1 VKTLVTIILWII
13 AIYGTF
19 SVIRWCAGPRLEDLM
34 RGYGDPLTGKQ
45 RRKKQRESDMPSVKI
60 ILKCKFLMVWS
71 KLNLISKRITNHLWN
86 FFYPAG
92 SKPFWESTM
101 WRIYYWRLR
110 RWKAQTQL
118 VILQLQRKLEI
129 FTRWVKRQRAVFSL
143 WRTHYWDYMGEG
155 MIWVAIKCCLVDQG
169 LDVKLKKLRQDTNLV
184 LQLFHTK
191 SLWKSKWERAMH
203 QLTQRPQIYLASL
216 HLSFLTVR
224 NRIYVGRQRY
234 CLRLGVISSQIL
246 SWMGNLYV
254 AWLYNISYEES
265 PRWAYL
271 PNLWQ
276 YPKATSTTGRV
287 DDYAA
292 AERCTAMRR
301 AHRVSRSS
309 RLVLLFLCG
318 LKLLHD
324 AQRLR
329 DPGQAMLRSQVDQQR
344 TSATGSII
352 MEPSWHKWCYQDE
365 ETDLGRVKYPETIC
379 PKETL
384 MAKIWEGRM
393 LRISV
398 KGVVGRAI
406 RECGIESVYGYAHP
420 SCKVRECFRTHRLPL
435 TTVAFEGP
443 IDKG

>member
-1 VKTLVTIILWII
+1 
-13 AIYGTF
+13 
-19 SVIRWCAGPRLEDLM
+19 
-34 RGYGDPLTGKQ
+34 
-45 RRKKQRESDMPSVKI
+45 
-60 ILKCKFLMVWS
+60 
-71 KLNLISKRITNHLWN
+71 
-86 FFYPAG
+86 
-92 SKPFWESTM
+92 
-101 WRIYYWRLR
+101 
-110 RWKAQTQL
+110 
-118 VILQLQRKLEI
+118 
-129 FTRWVKRQRAVFSL
+129 
-143 WRTHYWDYMGEG
+143 MGQET
-155 MIWVAIKCCLVDQG
+155 IWVANKCCLVDQG

-265 PRWAYL
+265 PHWAYL

-301 AHRVSRSS
+301 AHRASRSS

-365 ETDLGRVKYPETIC
+365 ETDLGRVKYPETIR

-384 MAKIWEGRM
+384 MVKIWEGRM
-393 LRISV
+393 FKISV

>member
-1 VKTLVTIILWII
+1 
-13 AIYGTF
+13 
-19 SVIRWCAGPRLEDLM
+19 
-34 RGYGDPLTGKQ
+34 
-45 RRKKQRESDMPSVKI
+45 
-60 ILKCKFLMVWS
+60 
-71 KLNLISKRITNHLWN
+71 
-86 FFYPAG
+86 
-92 SKPFWESTM
+92 
-101 WRIYYWRLR
+101 
-110 RWKAQTQL
+110 
-118 VILQLQRKLEI
+118 
-129 FTRWVKRQRAVFSL
+129 
-143 WRTHYWDYMGEG
+143 MGEG

-265 PRWAYL
+265 PRWTYL

-276 YPKATSTTGRV
+276 YPKATSFTEDGV
-287 DDYAA
+287 DDVAVLD
-292 AERCTAMRR
+292 RRTATRR
-301 AHRVSRSS
+301 SCRVSGSS
-309 RLVLLFLCG
+309 RLVLLFLCGLKAYAPTLWQYPMATSPTEDGVDDVAAMDRWTAMRTTCSMSGLSRLALLFLCG

-329 DPGQAMLRSQVDQQR
+329 DPGQAVLRLQVNQQR
-344 TSATGSII
+344 TSAAGSIV
-352 MEPSWHKWCYQDE
+352 MEPSWQKWCYQNE
-365 ETDLGRVKYPETIC
+365 EMEFGRVKYPETSC
-379 PKETL
+379 QEETL
-384 MAKIWEGRM
+384 MAEIWKGRM
-393 LRISV
+393 FRIPV
-398 KGVVGRAI
+398 KGVVGRAM
-406 RECGIESVYGYAHP
+406 RKCGVKSVYGYAHLIR
-420 SCKVRECFRTHRLPL
+420 KVWECYRIHRLPS
-435 TTVAFEGP
+435 TSVAFKGP